1 MKRRLLFIILLAIV
15 LALIMKYGASAA
27 PLMAGPPV
35 AEPGVNDQGAEA
47 RFDWRIIN
55 IPAAHGFVFARGI

>member
-27 PLMAGPPV
+27 PLMA
-35 AEPGVNDQGAEA
+35 
-47 RFDWRIIN
+47 
-55 IPAAHGFVFARGI
+55 